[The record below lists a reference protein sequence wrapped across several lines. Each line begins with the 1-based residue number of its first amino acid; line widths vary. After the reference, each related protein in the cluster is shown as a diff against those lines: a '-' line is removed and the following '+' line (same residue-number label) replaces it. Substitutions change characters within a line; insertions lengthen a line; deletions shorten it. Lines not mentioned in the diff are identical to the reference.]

1 MKPVFSIVVLLAA
14 LLFAASPAVLLSHP
28 HVFNDT
34 RVTVRFSGEGI
45 EGFGIT
51 WLFDAMFSSMIIGDF
66 DTDED
71 GSFSPAEIEAV
82 RKGAF
87 SNLKNFHY
95 FTYIRV
101 EGTDLPFDSVRE
113 FRASIQGNRLVYA
126 FFIPVGIP
134 VSGSTRHITVAAY
147 DESYYCDVTFPEH
160 EPLGVQN
167 GGGYELS
174 YRIVR
179 NEENPMYFGQ
189 VLPCEIRLA
198 VSRK

>member
-1 MKPVFSIVVLLAA
+1 MRRIGLLTV
-14 LLFAASPAVLLSHP
+14 LLFAASPAVLVSHP
-28 HVFNDT
+28 HVFIDT

-45 EGFGIT
+45 QGFGIT
-51 WLFDAMFSSMIIGDF
+51 WLFDEMFSSMIIADF
-66 DTDED
+66 DTDGD
-71 GSFSPAEIEAV
+71 GSFSPAEIEAIK
-82 RKGAF
+82 KGAF

-101 EGTDLPFDSVRE
+101 EGEDRPFDAVRE
-113 FRASIQGNRLVYA
+113 FRTSIQDGRLVYA

-147 DESYYCDVTFPEH
+147 DESYYCDVTFAEH
-160 EPLGVQN
+160 EPLRVQN

-179 NEENPMYFGQ
+179 NEENPIYFGQ
-189 VLPCEIRLA
+189 VLPYELRLA